1 MLGPTP
7 AGKKVWQRLQGHA
20 LPLRNLD
27 GMDPIVCGKL
37 IDRPF
42 PTDRLESHFRLE
54 RTTVLPSLC
63 RHLLVLPHGSMSLTY
78 SVVQFLGSII
88 AIMISE
94 SACLIASIS
103 AGDSLESENIYLVCA
118 EPAGMIDSSQS
129 GCWSSASFSG
139 LQSVMWCHLTLPDRI
154 PLMSGCA
161 EAFTMT
167 RDAGTCPLFCK

>member
-88 AIMISE
+88 PIEAIDYVEAALHTLLIITLVQVISGG
-94 SACLIASIS
+94 SRSPARRFYHMFRYRLRWHSSTDDAQ
-103 AGDSLESENIYLVCA
+103 YLLHDMFK
-118 EPAGMIDSSQS
+118 PALGGYPQ
-129 GCWSSASFSG
+129 F
-139 LQSVMWCHLTLPDRI
+139 VR
-154 PLMSGCA
+154 
-161 EAFTMT
+161 
-167 RDAGTCPLFCK
+167 

>member
-88 AIMISE
+88 PHADVQLRWNLHRIIIPVGPWVAAVRARE
-94 SACLIASIS
+94 VKDI
-103 AGDSLESENIYLVCA
+103 NPV
-118 EPAGMIDSSQS
+118 
-129 GCWSSASFSG
+129 
-139 LQSVMWCHLTLPDRI
+139 RI
-154 PLMSGCA
+154 PSAASMTY
-161 EAFTMT
+161 FTMQAVWRAERT
-167 RDAGTCPLFCK
+167 AVF

>member
-88 AIMISE
+88 TLVVCLSRSYRLAYNDYTLFPIMSIVSF
-94 SACLIASIS
+94 AC
-103 AGDSLESENIYLVCA
+103 IYREGARHNSTEQLF
-118 EPAGMIDSSQS
+118 
-129 GCWSSASFSG
+129 CWS
-139 LQSVMWCHLTLPDRI
+139 PRRI
-154 PLMSGCA
+154 NTSPTIRGPRYRVL
-161 EAFTMT
+161 
-167 RDAGTCPLFCK
+167 CKSSWPAP

>member
-78 SVVQFLGSII
+78 SVVQFLWSII
-88 AIMISE
+88 S
-94 SACLIASIS
+94 SRASK
-103 AGDSLESENIYLVCA
+103 
-118 EPAGMIDSSQS
+118 
-129 GCWSSASFSG
+129 ASFSSCSPCDIG
-139 LQSVMWCHLTLPDRI
+139 SFILTSTGKLVSCPDRTAS
-154 PLMSGCA
+154 PTSRSGSMFA
-161 EAFTMT
+161 SSSPSVSTT
-167 RDAGTCPLFCK
+167 RRT

>member
-88 AIMISE
+88 T
-94 SACLIASIS
+94 C
-103 AGDSLESENIYLVCA
+103 CA
-118 EPAGMIDSSQS
+118 RA
-129 GCWSSASFSG
+129 SASTASTTPLTARREARLRTLTDTLGSCGGTRRRALGSTWFSSFTKS
-139 LQSVMWCHLTLPDRI
+139 LRSTS
-154 PLMSGCA
+154 PLMSLSS
-161 EAFTMT
+161 EVP
-167 RDAGTCPLFCK
+167 RNDKP

>member
-78 SVVQFLGSII
+78 SVVQFLGSSIKV
-88 AIMISE
+88 SVKCG
-94 SACLIASIS
+94 SARYR
-103 AGDSLESENIYLVCA
+103 E
-118 EPAGMIDSSQS
+118 
-129 GCWSSASFSG
+129 
-139 LQSVMWCHLTLPDRI
+139 TL
-154 PLMSGCA
+154 LKWGA
-161 EAFTMT
+161 V
-167 RDAGTCPLFCK
+167 

>member
-7 AGKKVWQRLQGHA
+7 AGKNVGQRLQGHA

-27 GMDPIVCGKL
+27 GMDPIVCGQL

-63 RHLLVLPHGSMSLTY
+63 HHRLVLPHGSMRLTY

-88 AIMISE
+88 IPSP
-94 SACLIASIS
+94 SHLW
-103 AGDSLESENIYLVCA
+103 
-118 EPAGMIDSSQS
+118 QS
-129 GCWSSASFSG
+129 CEKCW
-139 LQSVMWCHLTLPDRI
+139 
-154 PLMSGCA
+154 
-161 EAFTMT
+161 
-167 RDAGTCPLFCK
+167 

>member
-88 AIMISE
+88 LRKL
-94 SACLIASIS
+94 ACDRLN
-103 AGDSLESENIYLVCA
+103 GIYLDDG
-118 EPAGMIDSSQS
+118 AGVRFTFEFIPIKPSAATGSDVPGNYAGHSRVPSRDNGRPSSTAGSAFSQCDSPSRY
-129 GCWSSASFSG
+129 C
-139 LQSVMWCHLTLPDRI
+139 
-154 PLMSGCA
+154 
-161 EAFTMT
+161 
-167 RDAGTCPLFCK
+167 

>member
-7 AGKKVWQRLQGHA
+7 AGKKVWQRLQVHA

-88 AIMISE
+88 LLTIGGTVSPLQVHAQ
-94 SACLIASIS
+94 
-103 AGDSLESENIYLVCA
+103 
-118 EPAGMIDSSQS
+118 PSQD
-129 GCWSSASFSG
+129 GQGSFS
-139 LQSVMWCHLTLPDRI
+139 LTPDSNSAHWYCQPQRHCD
-154 PLMSGCA
+154 PS
-161 EAFTMT
+161 
-167 RDAGTCPLFCK
+167 